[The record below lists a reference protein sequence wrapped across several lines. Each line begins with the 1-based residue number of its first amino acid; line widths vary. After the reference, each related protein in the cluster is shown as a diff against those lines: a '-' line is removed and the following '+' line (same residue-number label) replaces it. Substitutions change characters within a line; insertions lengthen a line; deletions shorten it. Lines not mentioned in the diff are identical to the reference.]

1 MLRGLEVAII
11 NFSFEENGR
20 YEYPVL
26 TLCNIDRTQMYI
38 MTSVKGLT
46 ITPRFNAV
54 SEMSF
59 TIYKEYNGIESDYY
73 EYAKKNRLVYA
84 EGWGYWI
91 IYNIIE
97 NNDGGTPS
105 KTLNLYSYEYV
116 LNYKNI
122 NLMDGTYKFY
132 DIISPDETLL
142 YKLFQNIPQWKIGHV
157 DTELMNLYRTFEI
170 PEATLY
176 GFLMEEVSESYQAIF
191 LFDTD
196 TLTVNAYAPENI
208 PKETDIVV
216 TFDNMA
222 KNITLEELID
232 DIVTVLGVNGADN
245 LSINLVNPLG
255 NNKIYTL
262 DYYKTDG
269 WITDQSLID
278 KINAWEAR
286 IEEQR
291 EPYADLLQTLKQQ
304 NFDLLILQAEL
315 ATLKSELSAL
325 EVVRKNLLPDDKDSP
340 SYDDQM
346 KEFQEKTNEIN
357 AKEEEIKN
365 KEAEIEAKQA
375 EKDTTN
381 ESLTAINNELKI
393 ENYFTTEELVVLSDF
408 LIEQT
413 YTDGNFVVTD
423 DMKTPANLN
432 EDSYVLTTTGLKQVK
447 DLLDTDV
454 LIDEQYIA
462 NQLLEQGMKVAKQL
476 AQPSFQFTLDTTN
489 FLFQERFLPF
499 IKQLELGCI
508 INVEIKEGDW
518 AYPLLHEMTIDYDNP
533 TSFSMTFSNRF
544 RLSDEEWTFAD
555 LHNETIKTTTQVG
568 TGLQIAKEP
577 VLNGKVND
585 FEEYMNNTLIAA
597 NQAIQSTTDNEISIG
612 SYGLRGRKRDDS
624 QANGYDP
631 HQLWINNNLICMT
644 DDNWQ
649 SSKLAIGFINGVY
662 SVNAEVIAG
671 TLLAGS
677 QLTITNDN
685 NSFVVDANGVRID
698 NASMSIT
705 TANNRITLNPDV
717 GIKIES
723 KDGDAWEEK
732 FYVDSDTG
740 SLHFS
745 GTLTAADGIFSG
757 TLQGVDGTFSGTIEA
772 GTINGS
778 TISGTTIS
786 GSTIDGNTIT
796 GGSIDIGDG
805 NFVVESDGSLT
816 ANNAYI
822 SGTVAGSTIRGG
834 SISGTSINIGNGN
847 FTVDEDGN
855 CEANSFHGELDGDLQ
870 AGTHSIFFGSGSHI
884 QEESGGHIYI
894 YNGEGGSI
902 NLGSPN
908 ATTYLNGD
916 LDANYADF
924 SGSIDVSNEVRC
936 RNLHVSGILFV
947 GSEQGRD
954 TSVVVGEQTLT
965 FYKGILVDY

>member
-1 MLRGLEVAII
+1 
-11 NFSFEENGR
+11 
-20 YEYPVL
+20 
-26 TLCNIDRTQMYI
+26 
-38 MTSVKGLT
+38 
-46 ITPRFNAV
+46 
-54 SEMSF
+54 
-59 TIYKEYNGIESDYY
+59 
-73 EYAKKNRLVYA
+73 
-84 EGWGYWI
+84 
-91 IYNIIE
+91 
-97 NNDGGTPS
+97 
-105 KTLNLYSYEYV
+105 
-116 LNYKNI
+116 
-122 NLMDGTYKFY
+122 
-132 DIISPDETLL
+132 
-142 YKLFQNIPQWKIGHV
+142 
-157 DTELMNLYRTFEI
+157 
-170 PEATLY
+170 
-176 GFLMEEVSESYQAIF
+176 
-191 LFDTD
+191 
-196 TLTVNAYAPENI
+196 
-208 PKETDIVV
+208 
-216 TFDNMA
+216 
-222 KNITLEELID
+222 
-232 DIVTVLGVNGADN
+232 
-245 LSINLVNPLG
+245 
-255 NNKIYTL
+255 
-262 DYYKTDG
+262 
-269 WITDQSLID
+269 
-278 KINAWEAR
+278 
-286 IEEQR
+286 
-291 EPYADLLQTLKQQ
+291 
-304 NFDLLILQAEL
+304 
-315 ATLKSELSAL
+315 
-325 EVVRKNLLPDDKDSP
+325 
-340 SYDDQM
+340 
-346 KEFQEKTNEIN
+346 
-357 AKEEEIKN
+357 
-365 KEAEIEAKQA
+365 
-375 EKDTTN
+375 
-381 ESLTAINNELKI
+381 
-393 ENYFTTEELVVLSDF
+393 
-408 LIEQT
+408 
-413 YTDGNFVVTD
+413 
-423 DMKTPANLN
+423 
-432 EDSYVLTTTGLKQVK
+432 
-447 DLLDTDV
+447 
-454 LIDEQYIA
+454 
-462 NQLLEQGMKVAKQL
+462 
-476 AQPSFQFTLDTTN
+476 
-489 FLFQERFLPF
+489 
-499 IKQLELGCI
+499 
-508 INVEIKEGDW
+508 
-518 AYPLLHEMTIDYDNP
+518 
-533 TSFSMTFSNRF
+533 
-544 RLSDEEWTFAD
+544 
-555 LHNETIKTTTQVG
+555 
-568 TGLQIAKEP
+568 
-577 VLNGKVND
+577 
-585 FEEYMNNTLIAA
+585 
-597 NQAIQSTTDNEISIG
+597 
-612 SYGLRGRKRDDS
+612 
-624 QANGYDP
+624 
-631 HQLWINNNLICMT
+631 MT

-685 NSFVVDANGVRID
+685 NSFVVDSNGVRID

-757 TLQGVDGTFSGTIEA
+757 TLQGVDGIFSGTLEGVDGTFSGTIEA